1 MKVQVDIEYKLEG
14 KSVAESRSSSFNIAV
29 KPSDSLRSLQQ
40 RVLDIEPVPFTAQE
54 LQLEGKTLN
63 EEQRIGDLGLQDGQ
77 KLCLVIHASE
87 KIFLKQLGDLIK
99 ARPLSA
105 TELSLVYTHRFGAT
119 VQQALNILGI
129 DEKFADFVKRQ
140 KAFTAEGNTGL
151 LKLSET
157 EQKVS
162 KPGQGLQTIREGLEH
177 AQAQV
182 DTLQTFRVSVEVSF
196 KTPSGQEAFTNV
208 DLKINNAQTVQNI
221 CESAANEALI
231 PFPAKALVFQ
241 GQSLDMGARLAD
253 VSIAEGAALLMEI
266 EASPSHLVEQ
276 LWELLQGKSVST
288 TELADLYC
296 YRYGAPVRRALKLLG
311 LNETL
316 KDFLKRQ
323 SCFSV
328 QSGSICATDVKP
340 PVCND
345 EQLQQNVQYL
355 NLHKE
360 LTSCSSIQKASRA
373 LDVVVKAACEGS
385 FLQIQRVIRGGSIG
399 RGTAVP
405 GCTDAKAMLLLTGVP
420 CLGHAKWAPPLLQ
433 LLAAMLHIKL
443 AASDSS
449 FEEVAVVDGAVHVT
463 FKGETTVSLELEAAD
478 APDAIFADRRARF
491 FDRQPASVKVTMK
504 LMKWWRNQQQWEDD
518 SSIPSDE
525 ILEYICAFAAYGQLP
540 ENQFTAVGQVM
551 TLLADFKKLCV
562 IWPDGVA
569 SYRPE
574 LIPRPV
580 LIERPL
586 LLDPTDPEAN
596 ICNLP
601 EEEEAFDYTQL
612 ARLASNFK
620 VLC

>member
-1 MKVQVDIEYKLEG
+1 MKVQIDIEYKLEG
-14 KSVAESRSSSFNIAV
+14 KAVAESRSSSFNIAV
-29 KPSDSLRSLQQ
+29 KPSDNLRSLQQ
-40 RVLDIEPVPFTAQE
+40 RVLDIEPIPFTAKE
-54 LQLEGKTLN
+54 LQLDGKTLN

-87 KIFLKQLGDLIK
+87 KIFLKQLGDLLK

-105 TELSLVYTHRFGAT
+105 TELSLVYTHQFGAT

-129 DEKFADFVKRQ
+129 EEKFADFVKRQ
-140 KAFTAEGNTGL
+140 KAFTTEEAGL
-151 LKLSET
+151 LKLFEPES
-157 EQKVS
+157 KVS

-208 DLKINNAQTVQNI
+208 DLKINTAQTVQNV

-241 GQSLDMGARLAD
+241 GQALKMEARL
-253 VSIAEGAALLMEI
+253 VELSITESAELVLEL

-276 LWELLQGKSVST
+276 LWQLLQGKSLST

-328 QSGSICATDVKP
+328 QSGSISVTDTKP
-340 PVCND
+340 PTFSED
-345 EQLQQNVQYL
+345 QLEQNMQYL
-355 NLHKE
+355 NLHKQ

-399 RGTAVP
+399 RGTALP
-405 GCTDAKAMLLLTGVP
+405 GSTDAKAMLVLAGVP

-443 AASDSS
+443 TASDSS
-449 FEEVAVVDGAVHVT
+449 FEEVAVVDGAVLVT
-463 FKGETTVSLELEAAD
+463 FKGETVVSLELESAD

-504 LMKWWRNQQQWEDD
+504 LLKWWRNQQQWEDD

-525 ILEYICAFAAYGQLP
+525 VLEYICAFAAYGQLP
-540 ENQFTAVGQVM
+540 ENQFNAVEQVM
-551 TLLADFKKLCV
+551 ALLADFKKLCV

-569 SYRPE
+569 SYRLE

-612 ARLASNFK
+612 ARLASDFK